1 MVHYRSVVITV
12 LLFVFLQFSLHH
24 HHVIQNFVI
33 SIDST
38 DVENSILSFENEE
51 ENRSIDDSSI
61 FSTKTR
67 LDGLGRKNQKNK
79 DGIAMCLLIKDE
91 NEKLPEWL
99 AYHYLK
105 LPLQYLVVGVDSEST
120 TSPKNIL
127 DKFRNETGMDIVVW
141 NDAHFRLEID
151 TSSVDPIQQHR
162 IRQRRFF
169 SECMKH
175 QKARGR
181 KWLIMI
187 DTDEFIANNVYG
199 GHEPV
204 LSDNQTLLDY
214 INRKENE
221 ISMSTAIDSNNTS
234 FVEEGC
240 HLMPRLT
247 FSAVDEKDVSTLHR
261 GLPDQTGTQFNPMI
275 FNTLRFF
282 RHASPNA
289 GKRNGYGK
297 VIMNLQ
303 KINFDQMFHVKNVHR
318 PVLDVCKHANIVFEN
333 KPLMVHHYIGSW
345 EQCKCSSNFGNHTLF
360 TLFYSQFYL
369 HTSYLS

>member
-1 MVHYRSVVITV
+1 MA
-12 LLFVFLQFSLHH
+12 
-24 HHVIQNFVI
+24 
-33 SIDST
+33 
-38 DVENSILSFENEE
+38 
-51 ENRSIDDSSI
+51 
-61 FSTKTR
+61 
-67 LDGLGRKNQKNK
+67 
-79 DGIAMCLLIKDE
+79 AMCLLIKDE

-105 LPLQYLVVGVDSEST
+105 LPLQYLVVRVDSEST
-120 TSPKNIL
+120 TSPKYIL
-127 DKFRNETGMDIVVW
+127 DKFRNETGMDIVLW

-151 TSSVDPIQQHR
+151 TSTVDPIQQHR

-187 DTDEFIANNVYG
+187 DTDEYIANNVYG

-221 ISMSTAIDSNNTS
+221 ISTSTAIDNTNTS
-234 FVEEGC
+234 FIQGGC
-240 HLMPRLT
+240 HLMSRLT
-247 FSAVDEKDVSTLHR
+247 FSAVDEKDASLLHR
-261 GLPDQTGTQFNPMI
+261 KLPGRQFKPMM

-289 GKRNGYGK
+289 GKDNAREDARRTRAKFNKKGLLDYGK
-297 VIMNLQ
+297 PIYHMQGWLNEFVDRRGLSQSQDLLRDVGVIKVGKQ
-303 KINFDQMFHVKNVHR
+303 KIRESPYYPRISDFEKLDENI
-318 PVLDVCKHANIVFEN
+318 PVEKR
-333 KPLMVHHYIGSW
+333 Y
-345 EQCKCSSNFGNHTLF
+345 FGVNGEILPTNA
-360 TLFYSQFYL
+360 
-369 HTSYLS
+369 